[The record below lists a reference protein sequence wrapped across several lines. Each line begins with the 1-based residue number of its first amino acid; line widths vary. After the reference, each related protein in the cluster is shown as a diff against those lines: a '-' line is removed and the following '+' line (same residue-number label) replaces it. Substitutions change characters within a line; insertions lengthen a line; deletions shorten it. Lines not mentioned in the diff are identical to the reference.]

1 VQLYLNNYMYL
12 IIVFFTNCHYTK
24 HLNKQVWK

>member
-1 VQLYLNNYMYL
+1 MYL